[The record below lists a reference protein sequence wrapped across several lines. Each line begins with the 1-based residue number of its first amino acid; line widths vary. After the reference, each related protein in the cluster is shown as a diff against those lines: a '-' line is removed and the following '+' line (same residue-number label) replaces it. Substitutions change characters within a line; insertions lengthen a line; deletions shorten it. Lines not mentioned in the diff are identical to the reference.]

1 MINGVRNKM
10 YKMKKMK
17 NYFLAAMVS
26 FMMLM
31 PALTGTSAT
40 YANSNVTNVTLAS
53 FNWEI
58 AAKTFIALWEMIEDA
73 LCPDT
78 PQNRCKHGTCQ
89 SGACIS
95 FRAACVTSS
104 DCG

>member
-1 MINGVRNKM
+1 M

-53 FNWEI
+53 FDWQ
-58 AAKTFIALWEMIEDA
+58 AAAQLAISLWDMIEDA
-73 LCPDT
+73 FCPET
-78 PQNRCKHGTCQ
+78 PQNRCKNGTCQ

-95 FRAACVTSS
+95 FRES
-104 DCG
+104 CGGGLNSGCGQSPDR